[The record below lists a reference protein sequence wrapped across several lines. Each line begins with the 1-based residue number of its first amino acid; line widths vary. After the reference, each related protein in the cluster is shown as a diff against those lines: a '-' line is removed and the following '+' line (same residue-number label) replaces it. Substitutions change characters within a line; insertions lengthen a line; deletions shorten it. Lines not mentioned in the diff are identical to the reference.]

1 MKVRL
6 GQYWRNIAH
15 QAFGNALAQLI
26 AVGGIPILTRIYSP
40 EVFALQGVFVQVVIF
55 LSAIVL
61 LRYEYVI
68 PLLKDQ
74 AEAVMVSVWAIRLGC
89 IMTAFLTACL
99 WLILL
104 LGKGAALGFELSYLF
119 LLAPITAFLVSISI
133 LVQNE
138 AQRVIDF
145 KRSAVSEAVSK
156 IFYILSGVSFSGLPG
171 GVGLLLTTGVSAL
184 GKTIALS
191 RYILFY
197 QRIKGL
203 QNKNDTRMLLR
214 QYKSRSVGM
223 ILSNCI
229 LTAATLI
236 PLVFIGAKY
245 GSNSL
250 GQYSLVISTIFLPSA
265 LIGSAVGSVFYQ
277 KAASYWNE
285 DRKTEI
291 TSLWYYTLVKLFFL
305 SAPIYSL
312 IFLLSEWAY
321 PFIFGEQ
328 WAQSGQLAKLI
339 SVSAFFSFLAGPLDR
354 VTLILKIGYYL
365 PLIHA
370 VRLVAIIS
378 VVVFSEASDAS
389 IDGFIVLLIVVMS
402 SVYLMD
408 IVAARVLVGLRVR
421 HG

>member
-1 MKVRL
+1 MGL
-6 GQYWRNIAH
+6 AQYWKNIAR
-15 QAFGNALAQLI
+15 QASGNALAQLI

-40 EVFALQGVFVQVVIF
+40 EVFALQGIFVQVVIF

-74 AEAVMVSVWAIRLGC
+74 AEAVMISVWAIRVGC
-89 IMTAFLTACL
+89 IITVFLTACL

-104 LGKGAALGFELSYLF
+104 RSDGSIFGFQLSYLF
-119 LLAPITAFLVSISI
+119 LLAPITAFLVSISVM
-133 LVQNE
+133 VQNE
-138 AQRVIDF
+138 AQRLIDF
-145 KRSAVSEAVSK
+145 KRSAASEVVSK
-156 IFYILSGVSFSGLPG
+156 MFYILSGVGFSALPG

-184 GKTIALS
+184 GKTIALN
-191 RYILFY
+191 RYIIFH
-197 QRIKGL
+197 RDVKGL
-203 QNKNDTRMLLR
+203 PDSNDITMLVG

-236 PLVFIGAKY
+236 PLIFIGAKY
-245 GSNSL
+245 GQNSL

-285 DRKTEI
+285 DRKAEI
-291 TSLWYYTLVKLFFL
+291 TRLWHYTLVKLIFL
-305 SAPIYSL
+305 SAPIYL
-312 IFLLSEWAY
+312 IIFLLSEWAY

-328 WAQSGQLAKLI
+328 WAQSGQIAKLI

-354 VTLILKIGYYL
+354 VTLILRIGYYL

-370 VRLVAIIS
+370 MRLVAIIS
-378 VVVFSEASDAS
+378 AVIFSEVSNAS
-389 IDGFIVLLIVVMS
+389 IDEFIVLFIVVMS
-402 SVYLMD
+402 FVYLVD
-408 IVAARVLVGLRVR
+408 IAAARVLVGLRVR
-421 HG
+421 HD